1 MLKELAALLV
11 KFGYRPDIDNWNE
24 NLASFTMDRSQ
35 NSHLSTDVPAKAGFL
50 TARPSAFVDQDDEAR
65 AMARSLQQSIVRNR
79 LERALPRRE
88 RKPAEESTM

>member
-24 NLASFTMDRSQ
+24 NLASFTMDRSPK
-35 NSHLSTDVPAKAGFL
+35 SHLLTDIPAKAGFL
-50 TARPSAFVDQDDEAR
+50 IARPPAFVDQDDDAR
-65 AMARSLQQSIVRNR
+65 AMARTLQQSIVRDR
-79 LERALPRRE
+79 LERALPRRD